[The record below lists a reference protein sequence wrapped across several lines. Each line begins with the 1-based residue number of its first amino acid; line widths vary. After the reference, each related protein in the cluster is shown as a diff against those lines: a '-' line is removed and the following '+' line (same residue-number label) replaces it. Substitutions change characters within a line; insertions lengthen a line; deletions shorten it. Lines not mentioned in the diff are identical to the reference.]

1 MKRVKKKHVI
11 VTFLIAFVVLGVIL
25 SVQLTTLSV
34 YGKHG
39 TDTYAVENSTVESKE
54 FMGGSFNNYAFY
66 YQLST
71 DIDRDNEIQI
81 FANSD
86 NVLFRIFGIEERYKH
101 YISATSD
108 KKVGSVCFS
117 MPTKSYEGDI
127 NKIILYF
134 SNNKDKIRECVY
146 QFEVDGEIT
155 EIKEKIQPNYGFTVL
170 IPYITNH
177 QNTIK
182 DIKKVSFYDENGKLV
197 FEDVPEAH

>member
-81 FANSD
+81 FA
-86 NVLFRIFGIEERYKH
+86 
-101 YISATSD
+101 ISAIIFIFTPCKIPSLSI
-108 KKVGSVCFS
+108 SV
-117 MPTKSYEGDI
+117 T
-127 NKIILYF
+127 IIL
-134 SNNKDKIRECVY
+134 SI
-146 QFEVDGEIT
+146 
-155 EIKEKIQPNYGFTVL
+155 L
-170 IPYITNH
+170 
-177 QNTIK
+177 
-182 DIKKVSFYDENGKLV
+182 
-197 FEDVPEAH
+197 